1 MRTKEIVQLENVF
14 CLAQSLC
21 SSIGILKNERRSDMR
36 KYENLS
42 CLHEN
47 RLKQRAYYIPENEGA
62 MLSLNGIWDF
72 AFYENDFDEDGPLMR
87 AFAAVVTV
95 GLTEVFANKTL
106 FYKCKCCGHVTS
118 EDI

>member
-1 MRTKEIVQLENVF
+1 
-14 CLAQSLC
+14 
-21 SSIGILKNERRSDMR
+21 MR

-72 AFYENDFDEDGPLMR
+72 AFYENDFDDDVTVIKTKYNTNGEEGTI
-87 AFAAVVTV
+87 AVVGPKRMEYDRV
-95 GLTEVFANKTL
+95 ITL
-106 FYKCKCCGHVTS
+106 LDYIKHHIEKQ
-118 EDI
+118 